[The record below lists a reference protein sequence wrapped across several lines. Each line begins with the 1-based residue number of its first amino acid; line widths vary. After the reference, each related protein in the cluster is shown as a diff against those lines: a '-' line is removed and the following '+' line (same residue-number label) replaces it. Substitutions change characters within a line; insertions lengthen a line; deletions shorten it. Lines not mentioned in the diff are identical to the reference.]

1 MLRELVRLNDTHK
14 MKYRTLLEDFHDEDF
29 VFQRNNGYPY
39 VIKSLASRMK
49 RLLKFC
55 DIKKNLTPHSFR
67 HTHISML
74 TESGTELSTIM
85 ERVGHVDP
93 NTTLKVYT
101 HVTEK
106 MKIKSVENVT
116 AIHNDI
122 LEKLPF

>member
-39 VIKSLASRMK
+39 VIKSLSSRMK

-67 HTHISML
+67 HTHFSML

-116 AIHNDI
+116 EIHNNI